1 MYKSNPLL
9 CETYL
14 LNGCKSCQN
23 KSGIANAIQ
32 TIITNMDLVRK
43 LFQEIIINRNVEL
56 FCHLIHKISFPIEV
70 IRSSIKNNNFLE
82 EIVRYNKQDAQF
94 FIQKYQLEKEIDLKT
109 KINLFVQEG
118 EPFPLLVSHENII
131 EDSIEEL
138 NKKSVKC
145 RSIRISYLQ
154 ENGSDCGGLGR
165 DWFSNVSYALISAQ
179 YFIPTPNG
187 STLIINKTKTDLNV
201 YRFAGQLIGLAL
213 FSKKLINLKLTSSLW
228 KQLIHQKVKLDD
240 LKDYD
245 TQIYNSLKWI
255 LDNKVDSLET
265 YFVNN
270 EGNEL
275 IENGYNILVDE
286 TNKASYVSLY
296 VEDLLF
302 TKYKSHI
309 QKMIEGF
316 NSAMDENTASLF
328 TVEEWCLITNG
339 EPKIN
344 IEELKTYAV
353 SNGINHV
360 ENFNLF
366 IKAIS
371 KWDEAKIRKLLRFIT
386 GSSQLPI
393 GGFSSYEY
401 FGGKFTICFVQKS
414 DRLPITATCF
424 NKMTI
429 PAYNSE
435 DLFNEKLTIAL
446 ECVEF
451 ANV

>member
-1 MYKSNPLL
+1 MDPVRA
-9 CETYL
+9 L
-14 LNGCKSCQN
+14 LN
-23 KSGIANAIQ
+23 
-32 TIITNMDLVRK
+32 V
-43 LFQEIIINRNVEL
+43 IIINKNVEL
-56 FCHLIHKISFPIEV
+56 FYCMIREISFPTDV
-70 IRSSIKNNNFLE
+70 IRSAVQNNNFLE
-82 EIVRYNKQDAQF
+82 EIVRYNKQDAKS
-94 FIQKYQLEKEIDLKT
+94 FIQKYQLEKEINLKT
-109 KINLFVQEG
+109 KMKLFVQEG
-118 EPFPLLVSHENII
+118 QPLNLLVSHENII
-131 EDSIEEL
+131 EDSMKAL
-138 NKKSVKC
+138 NNNSVKR
-145 RSIRISYLQ
+145 RSIIIRYLQ
-154 ENGSDCGGLGR
+154 ENGSDYGGLGR
-165 DWFSNVSYALISAQ
+165 DWFSSVSYALISAQ

-187 STLIINKTKTDLNV
+187 STLIINKNKTDLAV
-201 YRFAGQLIGLAL
+201 YRFAGQLIGLSL
-213 FSKKLINLKLTSSLW
+213 YSKKLINLKLTSSLW

-296 VEDLLF
+296 LEDLLF

-309 QKMIEGF
+309 EKMIEGF
-316 NSAMDENTASLF
+316 NSVMDENTSSLF
-328 TVEEWCLITNG
+328 TAEEWCLITNG

-353 SNGINHV
+353 SEGVNHV
-360 ENFNLF
+360 ENFDLL

-371 KWDEAKIRKLLRFIT
+371 KWDEANIRKLLQFIT

-401 FGGKFTICFVQKS
+401 FGGKFKIYFVQKS
-414 DRLPITATCF
+414 DRLPTTATCF

-451 ANV
+451 ANA